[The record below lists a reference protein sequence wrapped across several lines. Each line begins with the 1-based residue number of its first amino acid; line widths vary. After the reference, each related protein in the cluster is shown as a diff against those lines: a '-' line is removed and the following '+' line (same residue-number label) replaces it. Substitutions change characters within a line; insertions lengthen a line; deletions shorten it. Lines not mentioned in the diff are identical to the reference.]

1 MTVTETPDQRKLA
14 KTADA
19 PASVSRLHG
28 VLAVVTV
35 LLAYIG
41 LAIGLPGD
49 DAASRSGEVGAHGIR
64 QSEHL
69 AARDDGRPVAA
80 VHRANPKGA
89 APPSA
94 PAQIETA
101 AEPFDVFPS
110 LPAIGTGRLDRL
122 HTSALRGTNQPR
134 APPAPSA

>member
-1 MTVTETPDQRKLA
+1 MTETPSQRELA
-14 KTADA
+14 KTTDA
-19 PASVSRLHG
+19 PASVSRLHA

-41 LAIGLPGD
+41 LAIGVPGD

-89 APPSA
+89 APSSA
-94 PAQIETA
+94 PALVETA
-101 AEPFDVFPS
+101 VRLFDLFPS
-110 LPAIGTGRLDRL
+110 LPAIGPGPQDRL
-122 HTSALRGTNQPR
+122 HALALRDTNQPR
-134 APPAPSA
+134 APPALLV

>member
-1 MTVTETPDQRKLA
+1 MTETPSQRELR
-14 KTADA
+14 KTTDA
-19 PASVSRLHG
+19 PASVSHLHA

-41 LAIGLPGD
+41 LAIGVPGD
-49 DAASRSGEVGAHGIR
+49 DRASRSGEVGAHGIR

-94 PAQIETA
+94 TVLVETA
-101 AEPFDVFPS
+101 LGPFRLSPS
-110 LPAIGTGRLDRL
+110 LPFIGRGRQDRL
-122 HTSALRGTNQPR
+122 HASVLRDTNQPR
-134 APPAPSA
+134 APPVLLV

>member
-1 MTVTETPDQRKLA
+1 MT
-14 KTADA
+14 KTLGHTKQANTTDA
-19 PASVSRLHG
+19 SASVSHLHAL
-28 VLAVVTV
+28 LAVVTV

-41 LAIGLPGD
+41 LAIGMPGD
-49 DAASRSGEVGAHGIR
+49 DTASRSGEVGAHGIR

-94 PAQIETA
+94 TVLVETA
-101 AEPFDVFPS
+101 FRPLGLFPS
-110 LPAIGTGRLDRL
+110 LPAIGPGRQDRL
-122 HTSALRGTNQPR
+122 PASILRDTNQPR
-134 APPAPSA
+134 APPGPMA